1 MLKKTETKLWLTATN
16 ATQSNDLTARRESM
30 SSRSWHRLSGRPPLP
45 TGNLKLA
52 LRKTL
57 VWYLR
62 IKWSIH
68 EHVTK
73 KKLRCI
79 SFDLSMFHWTD
90 QVVFVLTSVAT
101 SLKSTT
107 CFSLSNHSVRE
118 KGTQI
123 TPHCQDLEYSQTLE
137 RFLTLDILAVKN
149 RLKSYLE
156 EMMRKKAFV
165 FAKT

>member
-1 MLKKTETKLWLTATN
+1 MKYSRVRDKEKTEMYLVRSVDVSLN
-16 ATQSNDLTARRESM
+16 R
-30 SSRSWHRLSGRPPLP
+30 SS
-45 TGNLKLA
+45 
-52 LRKTL
+52 
-57 VWYLR
+57 
-62 IKWSIH
+62 
-68 EHVTK
+68 
-73 KKLRCI
+73 
-79 SFDLSMFHWTD
+79 SFRVDM
-90 QVVFVLTSVAT
+90 VPT

-107 CFSLSNHSVRE
+107 CFSLSNHSIRE

-149 RLKSYLE
+149 RLKSYLK

>member
-1 MLKKTETKLWLTATN
+1 MLKKIETKLWLTATN

-90 QVVFVLTSVAT
+90 QVVFNFLEINNMLQFVEPINSREGNADYSPLSGFRIFSNAWEVSNTWYFGHKKSFKIVLRGNDAK
-101 SLKSTT
+101 KSF
-107 CFSLSNHSVRE
+107 CV
-118 KGTQI
+118 
-123 TPHCQDLEYSQTLE
+123 C
-137 RFLTLDILAVKN
+137 
-149 RLKSYLE
+149 
-156 EMMRKKAFV
+156 
-165 FAKT
+165 

>member
-68 EHVTK
+68 EHGTK

-90 QVVFVLTSVAT
+90 QVVFNFLEINNMLQFVEPINSREGNADYSPLSGFRIFSNAWEVSNTWYFGYKKSFKIVLRGNDAK
-101 SLKSTT
+101 KSF
-107 CFSLSNHSVRE
+107 CV
-118 KGTQI
+118 
-123 TPHCQDLEYSQTLE
+123 C
-137 RFLTLDILAVKN
+137 
-149 RLKSYLE
+149 
-156 EMMRKKAFV
+156 
-165 FAKT
+165 

>member
-68 EHVTK
+68 EHGKK

-90 QVVFVLTSVAT
+90 QVVFN
-101 SLKSTT
+101 SLEINNMLQFVEPINSREGNADYSPLSGFRI
-107 CFSLSNHSVRE
+107 FSNAWEVSNTWYF
-118 KGTQI
+118 G
-123 TPHCQDLEYSQTLE
+123 Y
-137 RFLTLDILAVKN
+137 
-149 RLKSYLE
+149 
-156 EMMRKKAFV
+156 KKIV
-165 FAKT
+165 

>member
-1 MLKKTETKLWLTATN
+1 MKYSRARDKEKTE
-16 ATQSNDLTARRESM
+16 M
-30 SSRSWHRLSGRPPLP
+30 
-45 TGNLKLA
+45 
-52 LRKTL
+52 
-57 VWYLR
+57 YLCR
-62 IKWSIH
+62 CSI
-68 EHVTK
+68 E
-73 KKLRCI
+73 R
-79 SFDLSMFHWTD
+79 TD

-107 CFSLSNHSVRE
+107 CFSLSNQSIRE

-137 RFLTLDILAVKN
+137 RFLTLDILAIKN

>member
-1 MLKKTETKLWLTATN
+1 MLK
-16 ATQSNDLTARRESM
+16 
-30 SSRSWHRLSGRPPLP
+30 
-45 TGNLKLA
+45 
-52 LRKTL
+52 
-57 VWYLR
+57 
-62 IKWSIH
+62 
-68 EHVTK
+68 
-73 KKLRCI
+73 
-79 SFDLSMFHWTD
+79 
-90 QVVFVLTSVAT
+90 SVAT

-107 CFSLSNHSVRE
+107 CFSLSNQSIRE

-137 RFLTLDILAVKN
+137 RFLTLDILAIKN

>member
-30 SSRSWHRLSGRPPLP
+30 SSRSWPLP

-68 EHVTK
+68 EHGTK

-79 SFDLSMFHWTD
+79 SFDLSMFHSTD
-90 QVVFVLTSVAT
+90 QVVFNFLEINNMLQFVEPINSREGNADYSPLSGFRIFSNAWEVSNTWYFGYKKSFKIVLRGNDAK
-101 SLKSTT
+101 KSF
-107 CFSLSNHSVRE
+107 CV
-118 KGTQI
+118 
-123 TPHCQDLEYSQTLE
+123 C
-137 RFLTLDILAVKN
+137 
-149 RLKSYLE
+149 
-156 EMMRKKAFV
+156 
-165 FAKT
+165 

>member
-68 EHVTK
+68 EHGTK

-90 QVVFVLTSVAT
+90 QVVFNFLEINNMLQFVEPINSREGNADYSPLSGFRIFSNAWEVSNTWYFGCKKSFKIVLRGNDAK
-101 SLKSTT
+101 KSF
-107 CFSLSNHSVRE
+107 CV
-118 KGTQI
+118 
-123 TPHCQDLEYSQTLE
+123 C
-137 RFLTLDILAVKN
+137 
-149 RLKSYLE
+149 
-156 EMMRKKAFV
+156 
-165 FAKT
+165 

>member
-68 EHVTK
+68 EHGTK

-90 QVVFVLTSVAT
+90 QVVFNFLEINNMLQFVEPINSREGNADYSPLSGFRIFSNAWEVSNTWYFGHKKSFKIVLRGNDAK
-101 SLKSTT
+101 KSF
-107 CFSLSNHSVRE
+107 CV
-118 KGTQI
+118 
-123 TPHCQDLEYSQTLE
+123 C
-137 RFLTLDILAVKN
+137 
-149 RLKSYLE
+149 
-156 EMMRKKAFV
+156 
-165 FAKT
+165 

>member
-68 EHVTK
+68 EHGTK

-79 SFDLSMFHWTD
+79 SFDLSMFHSTD
-90 QVVFVLTSVAT
+90 QVVFNFLEINNMLQFVEPINSREGNADYSPLSGFRIFSNAWEVSNTWYFGYKKSFKIVLRGNDAK
-101 SLKSTT
+101 KSF
-107 CFSLSNHSVRE
+107 CV
-118 KGTQI
+118 
-123 TPHCQDLEYSQTLE
+123 C
-137 RFLTLDILAVKN
+137 
-149 RLKSYLE
+149 
-156 EMMRKKAFV
+156 
-165 FAKT
+165 